1 MKRQE
6 AKVHFSERKHVR
18 QDDFRLSDLVGF
30 FVVFFLLGLSQFRCA
45 LKERL

>member
-30 FVVFFLLGLSQFRCA
+30 FVVFFSWGWVSSGML
-45 LKERL
+45 